1 MATAVVATTFVS
13 EARSKMLAVVTSGEA
28 GSYMKRP
35 RALWATSSP
44 PKVTASE
51 QAGKTRAAMA
61 FSRMPKAVRNRAS
74 CAAKLRARKEKPD
87 SRLGSVSVK
96 GILGTEAVIA
106 KAAGT
111 GKRGGALGDSVGT
124 V

>member
-51 QAGKTRAAMA
+51 QAGKTRAAMGV
-61 FSRMPKAVRNRAS
+61 SRMAQALRKPAS
-74 CAAKLRARKEKPD
+74 LAEKLPAREEKPESPLD
-87 SRLGSVSVK
+87 SVSVTR
-96 GILGTEAVIA
+96 GFRTEGVI
-106 KAAGT
+106 T
-111 GKRGGALGDSVGT
+111 
-124 V
+124 